1 MGLRLSQIITVFL
14 FCLNGEHIQ
23 AEMTLTD
30 LIYDESIPYHLKV
43 LDALP
48 SEAKIQVGSDSAKH
62 TIIEFL
68 DYFCG
73 YCKKIHPELIDLATS
88 REDVRL
94 VFLQHPILNE
104 TSLVLAKIVVAA
116 SLQDKSFELHNA
128 IFSIEGSLTSEK
140 LESAIIEVGLNAVQ
154 LRDDMN
160 RDDVEKMIKLSSFLA
175 GGSGARGTPAM
186 FINDIFTPGYLSRG
200 QIEGMLM
207 AN

>member
-1 MGLRLSQIITVFL
+1 MGSRLSQIIIVFL
-14 FCLNGEHIQ
+14 FCLSGGHIQ
-23 AEMTLTD
+23 AEMTLKD
-30 LIYDESIPYHLKV
+30 LIFDESTPYHLKI
-43 LDALP
+43 LDVLP

-62 TIIEFL
+62 TIIEFM

>member
-1 MGLRLSQIITVFL
+1 
-14 FCLNGEHIQ
+14 
-23 AEMTLTD
+23 MTLTD

-62 TIIEFL
+62 TIIEFM

-88 REDVRL
+88 REDVRV
-94 VFLQHPILNE
+94 VFLHHPILNE
-104 TSLVLAKIVVAA
+104 SSLVLAKIVIAA
-116 SLQDKSFELHNA
+116 SLQDKSFELHDA
-128 IFSIEGSLTSEK
+128 IFSIEGSITSEK
-140 LESAIIEVGLNAVQ
+140 LKSAIKEAGLNETQ
-154 LRDDMN
+154 LRDNMN

-186 FINDIFTPGYLSRG
+186 FINDIFSPGYLSRG

>member
-1 MGLRLSQIITVFL
+1 MGLRLNQIITIFL
-14 FCLNGEHIQ
+14 FCLSGKHVH
-23 AEMTLTD
+23 AEMTVKD
-30 LIYDESIPYHLKV
+30 LIFDDSTPYHLKI

-48 SEAKIQVGSDSAKH
+48 NEAKIQVGSDNAKH
-62 TIIEFL
+62 TIIEFM

-73 YCKKIHPELIDLATS
+73 YCKKIHAELIDLATS

-94 VFLQHPILNE
+94 FFLQHPILNE
-104 TSLVLAKIVVAA
+104 SSLVLAKIVVAA
-116 SLQDKSFELHNA
+116 SLQGKSFELHDA

-140 LESAIIEVGLNAVQ
+140 LESAIIEVGLNAEQ

-160 RDDVEKMIKLSSFLA
+160 RKDVEKMIKLSSFLA
-175 GGSGARGTPAM
+175 GGSGARGTPSM
-186 FINDIFTPGYLSRG
+186 FINDIFSPGYLSRG

>member
-1 MGLRLSQIITVFL
+1 MGLRLSQIITVFF
-14 FCLNGEHIQ
+14 FCLNGGHIQ

-30 LIYDESIPYHLKV
+30 LIYDESTPYHLKI
-43 LDALP
+43 LDVLP

-140 LESAIIEVGLNAVQ
+140 LESAIIEVGLNAEQ

-200 QIEGMLM
+200 QIEGKLK
-207 AN
+207 

>member
-14 FCLNGEHIQ
+14 FCLNGGHIQ

-30 LIYDESIPYHLKV
+30 LIYDESTPYHLKI
-43 LDALP
+43 LDVLP

-62 TIIEFL
+62 TIIEFM

-128 IFSIEGSLTSEK
+128 IFSIEGSIISEK
-140 LESAIIEVGLNAVQ
+140 LKSAIKEAGLNETQ

-175 GGSGARGTPAM
+175 GGSGAR
-186 FINDIFTPGYLSRG
+186 
-200 QIEGMLM
+200 
-207 AN
+207 

>member
-14 FCLNGEHIQ
+14 FCLNGAHIQ

-62 TIIEFL
+62 TIIEFM

-94 VFLQHPILNE
+94 VFLHHPILNE
-104 TSLVLAKIVVAA
+104 SSLVLAKIVIAA
-116 SLQDKSFELHNA
+116 SLQDRSFELHDA
-128 IFSIEGSLTSEK
+128 IFSIEGSITSEK
-140 LESAIIEVGLNAVQ
+140 LESAIIEAGLNATQ

-160 RDDVEKMIKLSSFLA
+160 RNDVEKMIKLSSFLA
-175 GGSGARGTPAM
+175 GGSGARGTPSM
-186 FINDIFTPGYLSRG
+186 FINNIFSPGYLSTG
-200 QIEGMLM
+200 QIEGMLR
-207 AN
+207 

>member
-1 MGLRLSQIITVFL
+1 MGLRLNQIIIVCL
-14 FCLNGEHIQ
+14 FCLSGEHIR
-23 AEMTLTD
+23 AEMTLKD
-30 LIYDESIPYHLKV
+30 LIFDESTPYHLKI

-48 SEAKIQVGSDSAKH
+48 SEAKIQVGSDNAKH
-62 TIIEFL
+62 TIIEFM

-140 LESAIIEVGLNAVQ
+140 LESAILEVGLNAVQ

-160 RDDVEKMIKLSSFLA
+160 RDDVEKMIKLSSF
-175 GGSGARGTPAM
+175 
-186 FINDIFTPGYLSRG
+186 
-200 QIEGMLM
+200 
-207 AN
+207 